1 MSGLSKR
8 MSGTK
13 TLLFAAL
20 SLCAGLAATQPAE
33 ARSLLL
39 PMPPAQYGGKARVP
53 VIERRAPIS
62 EVQAIRTIAAGGSSG
77 AAPGS
82 IHGTYIL
89 ACSMVH
95 AGTCYMVLP
104 EVGGAISP
112 ETATT
117 LRAHE
122 TGHCNGWPAH
132 HPKVMP

>member
-1 MSGLSKR
+1 MNRR

-20 SLCAGLAATQPAE
+20 HLCAGIAATQPAE

-53 VIERRAPIS
+53 IVERSAPIS
-62 EVQAIRTIAAGGSSG
+62 DVPAICAIAAGGSTG

-82 IHGTYIL
+82 IHGSYIL

-104 EVGGAISP
+104 EVGGSISP
-112 ETATT
+112 ETVTT

>member
-1 MSGLSKR
+1 

-20 SLCAGLAATQPAE
+20 ALCAGAAATQPAE

-39 PMPPAQYGGKARVP
+39 PMPPDQYAGKARVP
-53 VIERRAPIS
+53 IVERSAPIS
-62 EVQAIRTIAAGGSSG
+62 DIATICAIAAGGSTG

-95 AGTCYMVLP
+95 AGICYMVLP
-104 EVGGAISP
+104 QVGGGISP
-112 ETATT
+112 ETIAT

-132 HPKVMP
+132 HPGDRT